1 MLILWHVWTP
11 GKQVRVKNRMV
22 CAIMYIISSSNRLN
36 LNLGYKCFFLFK
48 ALKKTRTRDSHYV
61 YSYVCIVDLPDTW
74 KMAASKKSIFAVN
87 LQGNPLSLQ
96 LIRNYS
102 NLNEMHASMSY
113 IFCLPTCTEV
123 LIITA

>member
-1 MLILWHVWTP
+1 M
-11 GKQVRVKNRMV
+11 
-22 CAIMYIISSSNRLN
+22 
-36 LNLGYKCFFLFK
+36 FFLFK

-61 YSYVCIVDLPDTW
+61 YSYVCIVDLLDTW
-74 KMAASKKSIFAVN
+74 KMAASKKSSFTVN

-102 NLNEMHASMSY
+102 NLNKMHASMSC
-113 IFCLPTCTEV
+113 IFCLPTCKEV